1 MHGLPLS
8 GVWRRRHEEQI
19 DTLNYHLTK
28 CFSLDWFI
36 FMVKKCFS
44 HEDLLYLRLRSSAK
58 DCPAFWTAHKF
69 RSSHYLPHQMNL
81 VANWGTVYF
90 GVAWGCK
97 TTLSYSS
104 SRRKFEQI
112 IISELHR
119 ASQLIG
125 QLINRWEFCP
135 LCVTYCWLPVITFWS
150 NGANQRSCFWVSLKY
165 TFGVC
170 GLRKIMITSWVMLF
184 VMKYSHVKTIKRLI
198 LEIHIIRTHTHTYL
212 LENLDLSFRVNIC
225 HTIKYCTPKRFVMC
239 TPRFASLPRTP
250 PWQIPSMEQKWQSS
264 KTNLPRKSI
273 YHKSLK

>member
-81 VANWGTVYF
+81 VANWGPVYF

-198 LEIHIIRTHTHTYL
+198 LEIHIIRTHTHIFVRKPWLVFQSQYL
-212 LENLDLSFRVNIC
+212 PYYKILYSKEIC
-225 HTIKYCTPKRFVMC
+225 HVHTKICIPPPHPPPLTNSINGAKMTI
-239 TPRFASLPRTP
+239 
-250 PWQIPSMEQKWQSS
+250 
-264 KTNLPRKSI
+264 
-273 YHKSLK
+273 

>member
-81 VANWGTVYF
+81 VANWGPVYF
-90 GVAWGCK
+90 GAAWGCK